1 MTSNSHPFALSLSKG
16 FDSKENINKD
26 ALNKPRQNANSAF

>member
-1 MTSNSHPFALSLSKG
+1 MTSNSHPFALNLSKG